1 MELEPNIDDVV
12 NELVHKLP
20 GGVIEPGQAQYRT
33 VQESYWSGTQKDLA
47 PRCFAQPRNSKE
59 VAETVTSCVK
69 AGVAFGIKSGGHGHF
84 AGQSC
89 LDGGIQIDLVKLDG
103 IKINEDVG
111 TVTVGTGCTWRS
123 IYKKLEP
130 LGLMVVGGRSADVGV
145 GGFTLGGGISFY
157 AGERGWAVDNVR
169 SFEVVLA
176 NGSIVTATRENEP
189 RLFKALRGGG
199 SNFGIVTAFEL
210 ETFPYDRIW
219 GAQTTVNPTYRDQ
232 AIEAYAD
239 FNSKLW
245 TDPKGHTILIFNH
258 LYGKVEVL
266 QYIVYTA
273 PIPNRPIFDSLLK
286 VPKLKSP
293 LEIRDYSDL
302 AAEIADL
309 QGGHGHRH
317 AVSTMTVQLDVDI
330 LKFSFEQFDQ
340 ESVRMSKYAFG
351 CLEFHAVPRSRNPA
365 DNAYNLPEDNK
376 PLIVLMI
383 AFGSPYRRYDYEVI
397 HAQQCIIEKI
407 KAEAKSRGLYHPF
420 LFANYAGPFQD
431 VLGSYG
437 EQSLTA
443 LSEAANQ
450 YDPDQ
455 VFQNLQPGSFKLGVT
470 CMISKCSRQAS
481 APLPYTP

>member
-1 MELEPNIDDVV
+1 MRRNFRSIPRLPKCAFISKHRCV

-20 GGVIEPGQAQYRT
+20 DGVIEPGQAQYRT

-47 PRCFAQPRNSKE
+47 PRCFVQPRNAKE

-69 AGVAFGIKSGGHGHF
+69 AGVAFGVKSGGHGHF

-89 LDGGIQIDLVKLDG
+89 LHGGIQIDLVKLDG
-103 IKINEDVG
+103 IKINEDIG

-199 SNFGIVTAFEL
+199 SNFGIVTAFGL
-210 ETFPYDRIW
+210 ESFPYDRIW
-219 GAQTTVNPTYRDQ
+219 GAQTTVDPTYRDQ

-239 FNSKLW
+239 FNSKLR

-258 LYGKVEVL
+258 LYGEVEVL

-286 VPKLKSP
+286 VPKLKSR
-293 LEIRDYSDL
+293 LEITDYSDL

-330 LKFSFEQFDQ
+330 LKFAFQQFNQ
-340 ESVRMSKYAFG
+340 ESARMSKYAFG

-383 AFGSPYRRYDYEVI
+383 AFGSPYRRYDYDVI

-450 YDPDQ
+450 YDPDH
-455 VFQNLQPGSFKLGVT
+455 VFQNLQPGSFKLGVRGQS
-470 CMISKCSRQAS
+470 SKM
-481 APLPYTP
+481 